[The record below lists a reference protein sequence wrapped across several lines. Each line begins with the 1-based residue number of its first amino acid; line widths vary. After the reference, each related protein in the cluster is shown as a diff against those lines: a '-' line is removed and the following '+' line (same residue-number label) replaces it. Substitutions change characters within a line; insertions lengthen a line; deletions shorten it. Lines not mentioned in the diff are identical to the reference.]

1 MNKNYIPS
9 TPLKTPNSR
18 GNGGNFQQQQNSVT
32 KPTPEQYV
40 FDVKLFSEKKKVQQ
54 TPKCPSPPLK
64 STPASRILTLKSNTP
79 FIHHMSFLNPL
90 TTPETTTKSKTNG
103 NNNSNGNSKKK
114 VHSNK
119 LFQDLSEDDS
129 LSDGDEGDDNDSDI
143 EQDSSMMSGYSNS
156 MFDKNF
162 DIICNLGRGSFS
174 DVFKTKSKSDG
185 NFYAV
190 KQARHQFRGYQER
203 DRALKEIKNATSLP
217 YHSNIIQYLSA
228 WEQSGILY
236 IQTELCEKG
245 SLKDFLDTNQ
255 NISEELIWS
264 FLLDTCLGIKHI
276 HSHNMLHLDIKPENL
291 FISTSGI
298 LKIGDFGMAVKLEP
312 SNQNNNSMENNNL
325 FKDFNLS
332 PSKSNDNNNNGN
344 SNNNNNNNSLRK
356 SNNDAHNLSL
366 DEDDIFFDFLEGDSR
381 YLALEFLNDKK
392 LISFPSDIFS
402 IGVTFFEMITG
413 KEMPSNGPLWE
424 QLRNDHAFEF
434 LQDDKKYSQ
443 ALYQLVLDMMKSDIY
458 ERITIDEILEIPNI
472 QEIQE
477 KRRHDSSNI
486 YTQQLISPYFT
497 SLQNLSIN
505 SNSPTFLSSTKKHNL
520 FDEFQNSASGRESP
534 STFNQSFDNN
544 NNNNN
549 SSGTLSP
556 PLSADTPDSQFNLNN
571 TSVTSNNSNNGSF
584 SKTIQQTP
592 LSQSSMISKHPFNN
606 YLASI
611 KHNSALNSSSEYLF
625 KNQNQTVQEQQQQQ
639 QNQSLTTSS
648 SSLGKRPFENSDESN
663 NFSQKLCILDTSNNN
678 NNNNNN
684 IEEMAMSPRNL
695 LSLFQDTNK

>member
-1 MNKNYIPS
+1 MNKNFIPS
-9 TPLKTPNSR
+9 TPLKTPSR
-18 GNGGNFQQQQNSVT
+18 NNNNGAPNSVS
-32 KPTPEQYV
+32 KPTPEQNV
-40 FDVKLFSEKKKVQQ
+40 FDVQLFSEKKKVQQ

-90 TTPETTTKSKTNG
+90 VTPTQDSKL
-103 NNNSNGNSKKK
+103 NNSSSKDSSSSSKKK
-114 VHSNK
+114 KKLPSNK
-119 LFQDLSEDDS
+119 LFQDLSDSYDSDD
-129 LSDGDEGDDNDSDI
+129 DNNNDSDNNDD
-143 EQDSSMMSGYSNS
+143 DSDDSDLEEDMLTRYSNS

-185 NFYAV
+185 NYYAV

-203 DRALKEIKNATSLP
+203 DRAIKEIKNATSLP
-217 YHSNIIQYLSA
+217 SHVNIIQYLSA

-255 NISEELIWS
+255 NISEELIWN

-291 FISTSGI
+291 FISTSGN

-332 PSKSNDNNNNGN
+332 PSKKSTTSSMDNG
-344 SNNNNNNNSLRK
+344 NSLRK

-392 LISFPSDIFS
+392 LISFPSDTFS
-402 IGVTFFEMITG
+402 IGVTFFEMVTG
-413 KEMPSNGPLWE
+413 KEMPANGPLWE
-424 QLRNDHAFEF
+424 QLRSDHAHEF
-434 LQDDKKYSQ
+434 LQGENNKYSQ
-443 ALYQLVLDMMKSDIY
+443 PLYQIILDMMKSDIY
-458 ERITIDEILEIPNI
+458 ERITIEEILESPNI
-472 QEIQE
+472 QEIQQ
-477 KRRHDSSNI
+477 KRNKNSN
-486 YTQQLISPYFT
+486 YTLDLISPYFT
-497 SLQNLSIN
+497 SSTLQNLSLSSSSNNIN
-505 SNSPTFLSSTKKHNL
+505 GSSPPFLSSTKKLNL

-534 STFNQSFDNN
+534 SIFNNNN

-549 SSGTLSP
+549 SNSSISNSSFESNNNSSGILSP
-556 PLSADTPDSQFNLNN
+556 REQLN
-571 TSVTSNNSNNGSF
+571 TSTNSSF

-592 LSQSSMISKHPFNN
+592 LSHSSMIAKHPLNN
-606 YLASI
+606 YLASL
-611 KHNSALNSSSEYLF
+611 KHNSALNNSSEYL
-625 KNQNQTVQEQQQQQ
+625 KNNFVQQQQQ
-639 QNQSLTTSS
+639 PPQQQPPQQQESQQ
-648 SSLGKRPFENSDESN
+648 SSLGKRPFENSDENN
-663 NFSQKLCILDTSNNN
+663 NFSQKLCILDNSNNN
-678 NNNNNN
+678 NMMEDN
-684 IEEMAMSPRNL
+684 AMSPRNL
-695 LSLFQDTNK
+695 LSVCTLHY